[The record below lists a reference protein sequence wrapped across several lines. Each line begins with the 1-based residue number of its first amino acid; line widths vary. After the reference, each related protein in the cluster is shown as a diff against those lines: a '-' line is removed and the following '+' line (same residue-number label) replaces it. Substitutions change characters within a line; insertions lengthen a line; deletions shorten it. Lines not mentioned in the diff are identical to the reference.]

1 MERWE
6 WFARVPMGKARM
18 IHTLLLLAVTLA
30 LTALIHLPTLPG
42 LGGQDLWV
50 AVSGVLLLWGLGG
63 WMKA

>member
-1 MERWE
+1 
-6 WFARVPMGKARM
+6 M
-18 IHTLLLLAVTLA
+18 IHTLLLLALTLA
-30 LTALIHLPTLPG
+30 LIAVIHLPTLPG